1 MAGKEGRKSAI
12 ASSAGSTGLKFLY
25 DYFFPF
31 QATAFM
37 YSLPSWLLFRCCN
50 LFPVV
55 IFPLAIQETE
65 PGLFHSVLSL
75 PFFLPFPSTP
85 GTFCG
90 MISQARLGLHRN

>member
-1 MAGKEGRKSAI
+1 MAGEEGRKSAI

-55 IFPLAIQETE
+55 IFLLAITDIQETE
-65 PGLFHSVLSL
+65 PGLFHSLLSL
-75 PFFLPFPSTP
+75 PFFSSILFDP
-85 GTFCG
+85 
-90 MISQARLGLHRN
+90 